1 MVNPALAKALL
12 AACTGP
18 IPMMRG
24 STPTAA
30 EATIRANGFKLC
42 ILTPFSE
49 AMSMAAEPSL
59 SPDELPAVTVPS
71 FLKAGLSFANPSME
85 VWGFKNSSSLKMIG
99 SAFRW
104 GISTGTISF
113 SKVPSF

>member
-1 MVNPALAKALL
+1 MQ
-12 AACTGP
+12 
-18 IPMMRG
+18 G
-24 STPTAA
+24 STPTTA
-30 EATIRANGFKLC
+30 EVTIRANGFKLR

-49 AMSMAAEPSL
+49 AISMAAAPSL

-71 FLKAGLSFANPSME
+71 FLNVGLSFAYPSME
-85 VWGFKNSSSLKMIG
+85 VWGFKNSSSLKIIG

-104 GISTGTISF
+104 GILMETISF